1 MTPDNLILKIS
12 KGQTEPFYFLY
23 GPETFY
29 QTEVI
34 QALRRQWI
42 TDDNRDFNLETFD
55 ARESTVNHWLG
66 SARTLSFLG
75 GTKLVVVRNL
85 HEAVPK
91 DQDAQTLMD
100 YAGSPIPEACLI
112 ITADKVDRK
121 RKLFKVLAGLKTA
134 VACEAPKEN
143 ELINWL
149 RKRAEEKSYSLSSD
163 AARFLVN
170 RVGARPGILAKEL
183 EKTLLFVGKNK
194 SVSEQDVAE
203 VVGESKLENVF
214 ALTDALKT
222 KNPEKAL
229 HLLNNQI
236 DHGEEPIKILG
247 TIAWQFRMIWEVKH
261 YQKKNLPSGQIA
273 KVMGA
278 SPYVVNKA
286 SQHTSRFSTQQ
297 LRNGYLELVKA
308 DRSLKSTSQDP
319 LAVMQTLILNLCT
332 GRGRRAAGDNGQ

>member
-12 KGQTEPFYFLY
+12 QGQTEAFYFLY

-34 QALRRQWI
+34 QALIQKCI
-42 TDDNRDFNLETFD
+42 TEDNRDFNLETFD

-75 GTKLVVVRNL
+75 GIKLVVVRNL
-85 HEAVPK
+85 HEAVPQ
-91 DQDAQTLMD
+91 DQDAQTLID
-100 YAGSPIPEACLI
+100 YAQSPIPEACVV

-121 RKLFKVLAGLKTA
+121 RKLFKTLPGLKTA

-143 ELINWL
+143 ELASWL
-149 RKRAEEKSYSLSSD
+149 RKRAGETGYSLSPD

-183 EKTLLFVGKNK
+183 EKTLLYAGKNK
-194 SVSEQDVAE
+194 SVSEKAVSE

-229 HLLNNQI
+229 RLLNNQI

-247 TIAWQFRMIWEVKH
+247 TIAWQLRMVWQVKH
-261 YQKKNLPSGQIA
+261 YQQKNLPSGQIA
-273 KVMGA
+273 KAM
-278 SPYVVNKA
+278 
-286 SQHTSRFSTQQ
+286 
-297 LRNGYLELVKA
+297 
-308 DRSLKSTSQDP
+308 
-319 LAVMQTLILNLCT
+319 
-332 GRGRRAAGDNGQ
+332 

>member
-12 KGQTEPFYFLY
+12 QGQTETFYFLY

-34 QALRRQWI
+34 QALIKKWI
-42 TDDNRDFNLETFD
+42 TKDNRDFNLETFD
-55 ARESTVNHWLG
+55 ARESTGSHWLG
-66 SARTLSFLG
+66 SARTLSFVG

-85 HEAVPK
+85 HEAVPQ
-91 DQDAQTLMD
+91 DQDAQTLID
-100 YAGSPIPEACLI
+100 YAQSPIPEACVVV
-112 ITADKVDRK
+112 TADKVDRK
-121 RKLFKVLAGLKTA
+121 RKLFKTLTKLKTA

-143 ELINWL
+143 EHWL
-149 RKRAEEKSYSLSSD
+149 RKRAEEAGYSLSSD
-163 AARFLVN
+163 AARFLIN
-170 RVGARPGILAKEL
+170 RVGPRPGILAKEL
-183 EKTLLFVGKNK
+183 EKTLLYAGKNK
-194 SVSEQDVAE
+194 SVSERDVAE

-247 TIAWQFRMIWEVKH
+247 TIAWQLRMIWEVKH
-261 YQKKNLPSGQIA
+261 YQQKNLPSGQIA

-278 SPYVVNKA
+278 HPFMVEKA
-286 SQHTSRFSTQQ
+286 LQHTRRFSTQQ
-297 LRNGYLELVKA
+297 LRSGYLELVKA
-308 DRSLKSTSQDP
+308 DRNLKSTTKDP
-319 LAVMQTLILNLCT
+319 TAVMQTLILNLCH
-332 GRGRRAAGDNGQ
+332 

>member
-12 KGQTEPFYFLY
+12 QGQTEAFYFLY

-34 QALRRQWI
+34 QALIQKCI
-42 TDDNRDFNLETFD
+42 TEDNRYFNLETFD

-75 GTKLVVVRNL
+75 GIKLVVVRNL
-85 HEAVPK
+85 HEAIPK
-91 DQDAQTLMD
+91 DQDAQTLID
-100 YAGSPIPEACLI
+100 YAQSPIPEACVV

-121 RKLFKVLAGLKTA
+121 RKLFKTLTGLKTA

-143 ELINWL
+143 ELASWL
-149 RKRAEEKSYSLSSD
+149 RKRAGETGYSLSPD

-170 RVGARPGILAKEL
+170 RMGARPGILAKEL
-183 EKTLLFVGKNK
+183 EKTLLYAGKNE
-194 SVSEQDVAE
+194 SVSEKDVSE

-229 HLLNNQI
+229 RLLNNQI

-247 TIAWQFRMIWEVKH
+247 TIAWQLRMIWEVKH
-261 YQKKNLPSGQIA
+261 YQQKNLPSGQIA

-278 SPYVVNKA
+278 HPFMVEKA
-286 SQHTSRFSTQQ
+286 LQHTRRFSTQQ
-297 LRNGYLELVKA
+297 LRSGYLELVKA
-308 DRSLKSTSQDP
+308 DRNLKSTTKDP
-319 LAVMQTLILNLCT
+319 TAVMQTLILNLCH
-332 GRGRRAAGDNGQ
+332 

>member
-1 MTPDNLILKIS
+1 VTPDNLILKIS
-12 KGQTEPFYFLY
+12 KGQMEPFYFLH

-34 QALRRQWI
+34 QALIQKCI
-42 TDDNRDFNLETFD
+42 TEDNRYFNLETFD

-75 GTKLVVVRNL
+75 GIKLVVVRNL
-85 HEAVPK
+85 HEAIPK
-91 DQDAQTLMD
+91 DQDAQTLID
-100 YAGSPIPEACLI
+100 YAQSPIPEACVV

-121 RKLFKVLAGLKTA
+121 RKLFKTLTGLKTA

-143 ELINWL
+143 ELASWL
-149 RKRAEEKSYSLSSD
+149 RKRAGETGYSLSPD

-170 RVGARPGILAKEL
+170 RMGARPGILAKEL
-183 EKTLLFVGKNK
+183 EKTLLYAGKNE
-194 SVSEQDVAE
+194 SVSEKDVSE

-229 HLLNNQI
+229 RLLNNQI

-247 TIAWQFRMIWEVKH
+247 TIAWQLRMIWQVKH
-261 YQKKNLPSGQIA
+261 YQQKNLPSGQIA
-273 KVMGA
+273 KAMGA
-278 SPYVVNKA
+278 NPYIVEKA
-286 SQHTSRFSTQQ
+286 LQHTCRFSTQQ
-297 LRNGYLELVKA
+297 LRSGYLELVNA
-308 DRSLKSTSQDP
+308 DRSLKSTTKDP
-319 LAVMQTLILNLCT
+319 MAVMQTLILNLCC
-332 GRGRRAAGDNGQ
+332 